1 MILEAALEVLS
12 PFMNEEREVL
22 ESIKRDIRAVGSR
35 VEGIDL
41 KLDTLDSKQYESDV
55 PQYGS

>member
-12 PFMNEEREVL
+12 PFINETREVL
-22 ESIKRDIRAVGSR
+22 ESIKRDIRAVGNR

-41 KLDTLDSKQYESDV
+41 KLDTLDSKQ
-55 PQYGS
+55 